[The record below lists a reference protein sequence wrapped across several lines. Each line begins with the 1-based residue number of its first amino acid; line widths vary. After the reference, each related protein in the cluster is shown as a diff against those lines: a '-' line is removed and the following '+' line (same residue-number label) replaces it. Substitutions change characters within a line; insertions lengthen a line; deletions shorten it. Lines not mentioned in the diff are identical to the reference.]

1 MAVPEK
7 GPATSGPVTVVI
19 LQSVREGADEA
30 YAVWQKRTNEL
41 AAGFPGFEGADVV
54 PPQGIQTDWLVIY
67 RFATQEQLQ
76 AWLGSNQLAAQRQE
90 GEQYF
95 ASPPRQLAATTPDVP
110 TTTKAASVVIR
121 HHLRPG
127 QEEAYQR
134 WQQDLAVAEANAPGY
149 LGSELIPPG
158 PGADRVYSAIVRF
171 DTPEHLDEWM
181 NGPARKKLIESGKGI
196 YQDFDA
202 TRVSGGFEGW
212 FRFGQQ
218 GGLVEVPPV
227 WKQTLSVL
235 FGLYPTVMVLTF
247 LVTSHIKWALAA
259 VLLLGNTLS
268 TFILSY
274 AVMPYIVNP
283 VLQWWLKPD
292 PERRQTIDALG
303 VLFIAAILGILA
315 VFFWQITPVF
325 IK

>member
-1 MAVPEK
+1 
-7 GPATSGPVTVVI
+7 
-19 LQSVREGADEA
+19 
-30 YAVWQKRTNEL
+30 
-41 AAGFPGFEGADVV
+41 
-54 PPQGIQTDWLVIY
+54 
-67 RFATQEQLQ
+67 
-76 AWLGSNQLAAQRQE
+76 
-90 GEQYF
+90 
-95 ASPPRQLAATTPDVP
+95 
-110 TTTKAASVVIR
+110 
-121 HHLRPG
+121 
-127 QEEAYQR
+127 
-134 WQQDLAVAEANAPGY
+134 VAEANAPGY

-158 PGADRVYSAIVRF
+158 PGADRVYSAIIRF